1 MAVDP
6 AALLAGPRG
15 RRLCLEFSRAQHV
28 ETQEAGQLGEAIIYA
43 AYDLDPGRGTSRV
56 MFGPGVDHGPPSYS
70 PDDIAQLLGA
80 LPLAQPDERTLLHA
94 LAAAVDAARYWQ
106 EPDGEDILAA
116 APELRVPLARVGNL
130 IADSPHSAWW
140 STPLERAAQ
149 WVVDFAGTHAEDA
162 ATRSVAETLE
172 RWHAAQVDEEIV
184 AERDRPAD
192 PGAAW
197 SGTWWSKPPSG
208 LTRTTRPLNGGGP
221 AGLWL
226 VEDSLG
232 WEWASAHQIRVPRHA
247 QVYEIECPEAWADL
261 CRRYPL
267 EVTASRRHDWYR
279 ITAHSGR
286 WVIPDWEQVGK
297 DFDAV
302 HLTVAGYLATAGR
315 ALPVEDDLM
324 TVLAGWDPDQ
334 TYWLTE
340 IERSNP
346 TNRTWL
352 YSHDEGWTLAEAER
366 R

>member
-6 AALLAGPRG
+6 AVLLAGPRG
-15 RRLCLEFSRAQHV
+15 RRLCLEFARAQHV
-28 ETQEAGQLGEAIIYA
+28 GTQEAGQLGEAISYA

-56 MFGPGVDHGPPSYS
+56 IIGFGVDRAPTYS
-70 PDDIAQLLGA
+70 PDDIARMLA
-80 LPLAQPDERTLLHA
+80 AVPLAEPDERTLLHA
-94 LAAAVDAARYWQ
+94 LGAAVDTARYWQ
-106 EPDGEDILAA
+106 EPDGEDVLAA
-116 APELRVPLARVGNL
+116 APELHLPLARVGNL
-130 IADSPHSAWW
+130 IADSPRATWW

-149 WVVDFAGTHAEDA
+149 WTVHFAGTPAGDA
-162 ATRSVAETLE
+162 TTTRVAETLG
-172 RWHAAQVDEEIV
+172 RWRAAQAEEEAV
-184 AERDRPAD
+184 AERDRPPD
-192 PGAAW
+192 PRAAW
-197 SGTWWSKPPSG
+197 SGTWWSKPPSS
-208 LTRTTRPLNGGGP
+208 LTRTTRALSGRGP

-232 WEWASAHQIRVPRHA
+232 WEKATAHQVHVPRDA
-247 QVYEIECPEAWADL
+247 RVYEVDSPEAWADL

-279 ITAHSGR
+279 ITARSGC

-340 IERSNP
+340 TERDNP
-346 TNRTWL
+346 TDRTWL
-352 YSHDEGWTLAEAER
+352 YSHDEGWTLAAAG
-366 R
+366 